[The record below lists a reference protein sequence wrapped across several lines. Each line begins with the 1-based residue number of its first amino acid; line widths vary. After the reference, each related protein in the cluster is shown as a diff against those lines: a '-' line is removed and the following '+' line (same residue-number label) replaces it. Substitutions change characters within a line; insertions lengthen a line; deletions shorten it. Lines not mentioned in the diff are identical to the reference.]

1 MASCTGRNP
10 ADIPL
15 HGGMPVWRGF
25 NTDACMR
32 PNCGKRGGIFF
43 NNISYGLSTG
53 CSFLFA
59 LFPESSDKRKIIMI
73 QVQQHDSR
81 ALQQDLILTFTLK

>member
-1 MASCTGRNP
+1 MEKE
-10 ADIPL
+10 
-15 HGGMPVWRGF
+15 VEF
-25 NTDACMR
+25 
-32 PNCGKRGGIFF
+32 FF

-73 QVQQHDSR
+73 QAQQHDSR